1 MAVKYVIQRYWP
13 PPPQEKKIVIVRKE
27 VEVDRIQSDDEKKI
41 NACSILKTFPDKVFD
56 GITNGEVLKKL
67 IASLDR
73 CCRDCGTEASGVSS

>member
-41 NACSILKTFPDKVFD
+41 NACSILETFPDKVFD